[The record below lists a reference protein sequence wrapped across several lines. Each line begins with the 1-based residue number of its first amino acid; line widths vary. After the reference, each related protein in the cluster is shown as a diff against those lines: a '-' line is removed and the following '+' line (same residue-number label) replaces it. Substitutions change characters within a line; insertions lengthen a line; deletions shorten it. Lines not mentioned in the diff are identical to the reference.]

1 MSKTIKITAIIL
13 SAVLLPFLIIAAQIY
28 FYDEAKENQTAD
40 AAIVLGAAVW
50 TDKPSPVFRERINH
64 AVNLYKQKRIKKIIF
79 TGGQGNDNEKTE
91 ARIGQI
97 YAVEKGIPT
106 EDILIEN
113 KSSTTFE
120 NLEFAK
126 EVMRKNNI
134 KSVLIVTDPLHMKRS
149 MAMAE
154 FLEINAL
161 PEPTPTSVYQGFWAK
176 TDFLLRETFYCFLFQ
191 LRDLVRPM

>member
-64 AVNLYKQKRIKKIIF
+64 AVNLYKQKRVKKIIF
-79 TGGQGNDNEKTE
+79 TGGQGNSNEKTE
-91 ARIGQI
+91 ARIAQI
-97 YAVEKGIPT
+97 YAVDEGIPK

-113 KSSTTFE
+113 KSRTTFE
-120 NLEFAK
+120 NLEFSK
-126 EVMRKNNI
+126 EIIDRENI

-149 MAMAE
+149 MAMAD

-161 PEPTPTSVYQGFWAK
+161 PEPTPTTVYQGFWAK
-176 TDFLLRETFYCFLFQ
+176 TDLLVRETFYCFLFQ
-191 LRDLVRPM
+191 LRDFIRPM